1 MSKQIEINYFEFE
14 HNYKERTR
22 RHKFDKI
29 NVRTFKHMLQG
40 TSKIYEVLLD
50 NPVKLFI
57 DVDGIPKD
65 KDLLIYE
72 IIFNFINFMKTE
84 FNITINDYALTK
96 NVHSISHE
104 GLSYHIYFPEYYVD
118 KIFKIKY
125 ILTLFI
131 KNYNEYYDY
140 IDGCIYHYNRLFRC
154 VNQLNASTKSN
165 NENDDIHLLEHGTI
179 SDTIIQYCS
188 KSELI
193 PIDINDIKFK
203 KIKGVVL
210 KNQSFDQEKIKLKKT
225 IQYQKNKI
233 KSQRLMLTKFTS
245 FDTSI
250 NAKTIDELKNDLK
263 YLLKIIQIDAKLYDI
278 DNFNEN
284 QLKSFVNKLFAIKK
298 LKEDLIKELNKTLNN
313 N

>member
-1 MSKQIEINYFEFE
+1 MSKQITINYFKFK

-22 RHKFDKI
+22 QHNLDRI
-29 NVRTFKHMLQG
+29 NVYGFEKMLQE

-57 DVDGIPKD
+57 DVDGVPKD

-72 IIFNFINFMKTE
+72 LISNFINFMKIE

-96 NVHSISHE
+96 NIHSISHE

-118 KIFKIKY
+118 KIFKIRY
-125 ILTLFI
+125 ILTLFVA
-131 KNYNEYYDY
+131 NYNEYYDY

-165 NENDDIHLLEHGTI
+165 NEDDDIHLLEHGTI
-179 SDTIIQYCS
+179 LDTIIQYYS
-188 KSELI
+188 KSKLI
-193 PIDINDIKFK
+193 PIDMRLK
-203 KIKGVVL
+203 KVKGVVL

-233 KSQRLMLTKFTS
+233 RSQRLMLTKFTS
-245 FDTSI
+245 FNTSI
-250 NAKTIDELKNDLK
+250 NTKTIDELKNDLK
-263 YLLKIIQIDAKLYDI
+263 YLLKNIQIDANLYNI

-284 QLKSFVNKLFAIKK
+284 QLKSFVNKIFIIKQ